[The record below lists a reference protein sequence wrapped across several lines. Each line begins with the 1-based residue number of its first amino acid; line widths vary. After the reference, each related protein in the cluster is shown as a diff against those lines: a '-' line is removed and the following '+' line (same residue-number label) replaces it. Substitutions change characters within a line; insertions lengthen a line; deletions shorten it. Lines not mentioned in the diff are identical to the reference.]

1 MAVPAI
7 ACLLV
12 QLYKLIELITI
23 HRAGPG
29 GVELMGLRSLDQA
42 LAIGAHCL
50 DSPDADVLR
59 FPACSRGA
67 LSACTTTVG
76 CNHLTTIVT
85 AQAVVGGLYKTHC
98 VAMRKEFRGL
108 VTVRKQ
114 RSRETGVT
122 ESDIN
127 VLRLLELLSAFTR
140 DELSVNLDEVDS
152 KHEISRTER
161 A

>member
-1 MAVPAI
+1 
-7 ACLLV
+7 
-12 QLYKLIELITI
+12 
-23 HRAGPG
+23 
-29 GVELMGLRSLDQA
+29 
-42 LAIGAHCL
+42 
-50 DSPDADVLR
+50 
-59 FPACSRGA
+59 
-67 LSACTTTVG
+67 
-76 CNHLTTIVT
+76 LTTIVT

-108 VTVRKQ
+108 VAVRKQ